1 MMQLGVVSFAQK
13 ASECVLAYCKYLKF
27 LNELLCVGS
36 MDNNL
41 AGAVADE
48 AFLHGLVDECQ
59 QGVVIAINVQQANL
73 DEEFSVN

>member
-1 MMQLGVVSFAQK
+1 MQLGVVSFAQK

-27 LNELLCVGS
+27 LNELLCVGR
-36 MDNNL
+36 MDNDL

-48 AFLHGLVDECQ
+48 GFLHGLVDECQ